1 MRPGGENY
9 NATLDSPNIEH
20 RASRCQHSRASR
32 SARKALTMESR
43 PAPTPPLRSLLT
55 EAAEHRR
62 LGDLAAAN
70 VLETDA
76 LRAIRASVATAR
88 AEVSA

>member
-1 MRPGGENY
+1 MD
-9 NATLDSPNIEH
+9 LH
-20 RASRCQHSRASR
+20 
-32 SARKALTMESR
+32 
-43 PAPTPPLRSLLT
+43 PAPQPPLRALLA

-76 LRAIRASVATAR
+76 LRAIRASIAAVR
-88 AEVSA
+88 QEVRQ